1 LKNPAHPEMSEGGV
15 NTKSKK
21 YPRKKNFCEKLNS
34 YLRKYKKIMVLQADN
49 VGSNQMQ
56 KVRIALRGKA
66 EFIMGKNTMM
76 RKMIRSLSE
85 ENDKLNSILYCIT
98 GNIGLL
104 FTDSEFDV
112 IDSTISG
119 NRVPAVAKAGALA
132 PVDVWIPAGLTELDP
147 AQTAFLQVLGI
158 ATKITKGKIEIL
170 SDVHV
175 VKKGEK
181 VGSSEAALLQK
192 LDIRPFTYGLEILYL
207 YDDGAVF
214 DKAVMSFT
222 KDDIVKSLLLGVS
235 NVAAVSLAIGVP
247 TLASTPHSI
256 INAYKN
262 VLAVSV
268 QTAYTF
274 PNAEKVKAYL
284 ADPKAF
290 AAAAAPAPAA
300 AAPAAKGAPPA
311 AKAAAKKEEP
321 EEDDGGGDMG
331 FSLFD

>member
-1 LKNPAHPEMSEGGV
+1 MSEGGV

-21 YPRKKNFCEKLNS
+21 YPRKKNFCDKLNTL
-34 YLRKYKKIMVLQADN
+34 LRKYKKIMVLQADN

-76 RKMIRSLSE
+76 RKMIRSLAE
-85 ENDKLNSILYCIT
+85 ENDKLSAILYCIT
-98 GNIGLL
+98 GNVGLL
-104 FTDSEFDV
+104 FTDCDFDT
-112 IDSTISG
+112 IDNMIST
-119 NRVPAVAKAGALA
+119 NRVPAVAKAGAMA
-132 PVDVWIPAGLTELDP
+132 PMDVWIPNGLTELDP

-175 VKKGEK
+175 VKKGER

-207 YDDGAVF
+207 YDDGAVL
-214 DKAVMSFT
+214 DKDVMKISR
-222 KDDIVKSLLLGVS
+222 DDIIRSLLSGVS
-235 NVAAVSLAIGVP
+235 NVAAVSLQIGIP

-268 QTAYTF
+268 ETAYTF

-290 AAAAAPAPAA
+290 AAPTPAA
-300 AAPAAKGAPPA
+300 AAPAASAAPAKGAPA
-311 AKAAAKKEEP
+311 GKAPPEKKEEP
-321 EEDDGGGDMG
+321 AEDDDGGGMG